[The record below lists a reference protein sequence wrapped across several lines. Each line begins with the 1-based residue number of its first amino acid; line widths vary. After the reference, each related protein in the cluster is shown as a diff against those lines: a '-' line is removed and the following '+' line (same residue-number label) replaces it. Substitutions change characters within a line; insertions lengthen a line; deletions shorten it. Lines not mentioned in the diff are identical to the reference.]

1 MSSFVK
7 IKKYN
12 FMKSKLTI
20 LFFALFAM
28 TFTVSAQGK
37 GGKGST
43 GDTLQQKANHN
54 SVRSNKATIAGDLA
68 TNIDLVVGTNIHEV
82 AAGTALTAVSKP
94 VYHNGK
100 LYSFSGSDADYAKL
114 GSTCDCS
121 GASVKF
127 TNKSTDCAKNCKLV
141 IPAAGKGK

>member
-1 MSSFVK
+1 
-7 IKKYN
+7 
-12 FMKSKLTI
+12 MKTKLTI
-20 LFFALFAM
+20 LFFAFFA
-28 TFTVSAQGK
+28 FTITLSAQGK
-37 GGKGST
+37 GSKGT
-43 GDTLQQKANHN
+43 AGDTLQQKANHN
-54 SVRSNKATIAGDLA
+54 SVRSNKSTIAGEVA

-82 AAGTALTAVSKP
+82 AAGTAVTAVSKP

-114 GSTCDCS
+114 GSTCDCT
-121 GASVKF
+121 GVSVKF